1 MVKRFLYIGFFLL
14 MVGLIVFFYYRGNV
28 IEIKVTP
35 VKRGDIE
42 WTITGVSTGT
52 VDPLRRVRLQALL
65 PLRVQEVRFKEGER
79 VKKGEV
85 IVKLDDSEIQIK
97 LEIQRA
103 ALTAAELRLHEI
115 EERYRLA
122 TQNYERAKGLFAEG
136 VIPDSVFDEAK
147 SRYTTTGKEYEIAKN
162 AVSEARLGIRLT
174 EEEFEKTHIR
184 APFEGLIAF
193 LDATP
198 GEIPPYVSQ
207 EAATRTGTAIP
218 TSGTKPFIEV
228 IDDSVLK
235 IKVPFD
241 EVDATRIR
249 RGQPARITSDTVPDK
264 VFNGKVTYVSPVVS
278 KTQEQNRTV
287 DVEIDMN
294 RSGKETLAVGA
305 SADAEIILEV
315 EKDVLIVPT
324 NAVIEREGKKFVYT
338 VEGGRIRKRMIMIGI
353 SNWESTQILDGLKE
367 GEQVITS
374 LDIEGIEEGRRVRI
388 RDEE

>member
-14 MVGLIVFFYYRGNV
+14 MIGLIVFFYYRGNV

-42 WTITGVSTGT
+42 RTITGVSTGT

-85 IVKLDDSEIQIK
+85 IVKLDDSEIKIK
-97 LEIQRA
+97 LDLQRA

-136 VIPDSVFDEAK
+136 VIPDSRFDEAK
-147 SRYTTTGKEYEIAKN
+147 SQYTTTGKEYEIAKN
-162 AVSEARLGIRLT
+162 AVSEARLSIRLT

-198 GEIPPYVSQ
+198 GEIPPYVSP
-207 EAATRTGTAIP
+207 EVATLTGTAIP
-218 TSGTKPFIEV
+218 TSGTKPFLEV

-235 IKVPFD
+235 IKAPFD

-264 VFNGKVTYVSPVVS
+264 VFTGKVTYVSPVVS

-294 RSGKETLAVGA
+294 RSGKETLSVGA

-315 EKDVLIVPT
+315 KKDALVVPT
-324 NAVIEREGKKFVYT
+324 NTVIEREGKKFVYT
-338 VEGGRIRKRMIMIGI
+338 VEGGRIRKRMIKSGI

-367 GEQVITS
+367 GEQVIAS